1 MENVVMVTPTEA
13 TGHVRMTLRQRSGG
27 EVATPIASKLSQRAD
42 CDVKNLM
49 CLKCS
54 TQYSSLKTLQF
65 HMASLHSERRTFY
78 TCLFCDMVFV
88 QLWGV
93 TRHMMRTHKKT
104 KEQVEKLRETLRRRC
119 FSKSVDELGPN
130 GSPWP
135 EGNTPTRVSSI
146 RAQVT
151 RSPQMQVAPPTRM
164 PSTRSHGTRSQQP
177 IVRAGLGKDP
187 VPSSSSSPIRI
198 NQIKELTR
206 PTYQRH
212 SCEKCGKEFR
222 RKENLERHFSYC
234 STSSETMEVK
244 SERHLPFRSDDS
256 DSRQDNKRFRPDPDV
271 SQEQPI
277 LPVTISDNY
286 EAEQREKEISR
297 LHTSV
302 QNETE
307 ERGKEISQLHESV
320 QNEMDNYT
328 LEERQKEISRLN
340 ECVPNEMDNYTM
352 EERQKEISQLH
363 ESVQNETDNGLQ
375 CQRVEV
381 DIDGFKQQD
390 VKRIDSM
397 VDAERMICLK
407 CNRRYGSIS
416 NLRRH
421 AVRHMGWR
429 RYKCKLCKFTSYN
442 RSEVKSHLHRSH
454 ATKVMGN
461 HEMANY
467 VTDLEGELTPS
478 PKKKGKRKGLKIPPA
493 ASRTSSRVSSSS
505 SSRSSGHS
513 QGSSSRGT
521 DRRKPAVDVANIT
534 HRDLNNFNIS
544 TRKTRRTFDTTPYR
558 QVDKMSMLFTRSG
571 HYRKPVLPKQSKEE
585 EEGDEDDDDE
595 DYDMDIAEASRNE
608 ENDKDDDVDEDEEE
622 EDMEDDENDDAK
634 DMLQGMPID
643 DKAEKVKVATDSEA
657 AGVKV
662 MTSSG
667 DLDTEGMPILCA
679 AVMDDTTEQNT
690 TSSSCSDLTPLAQD
704 PPALIEDAP
713 PSLEKMVSRTQS
725 SKSEIPNSSK
735 SEIPNSS
742 KSAIPNSS
750 KSAIPNSS
758 KSEIPNSSK
767 SEIPN
772 SSKSEIPNSSKS
784 EISNSSKSEASSCSL
799 NTGIEGTSADPVA
812 EATSSRDGHEDL
824 AHQQLIQDSTV
835 FKPGTSKQ
843 EESTAQES
851 GSDDQGMAGHD
862 LPDSVAPDDSV
873 DVTKTESTVP
883 RTGHKL
889 SGTPASGIISD
900 AETSVFESK
909 STTSKTQSSVSETKV
924 SMSESEFEPQSTTS
938 KIQSTALET
947 KEIMSESQFEP
958 QSTTSKIQSTASETK
973 EIMSESQFEPQSTT
987 SKIQS
992 TVSETKVMMSESE
1005 FELQST
1011 ASKITSTVLETEVT
1025 MSEFETQS
1033 TTSKIQSTALENKV
1047 TVSESQVVPQSTT
1060 SKIQSTASEPMIS
1073 ESESEFEPQSTTS
1086 KIQSTASETEV
1097 TMSEFEPNSTTSE
1110 PNISESGSDISG
1122 TKAVLSKTQSAP
1134 TNTVPLFSETN
1145 STRPGRDTSL
1155 LLETKPSAT
1164 MIVKYSPETKTLTQE
1179 AEGMDSEM
1187 TSNITETVSTASDV
1201 ESSQIGTRTSIS
1213 GYSLSQE
1220 SIALLDQ
1227 RPVTSI
1233 SDAMET
1239 SPPSSDVQVSMMTE
1253 HVESDVHASVS
1264 ETEDAGS
1271 AMEVE
1276 EARGAVHDILDM
1288 IEGGATVCP
1297 DLLDDIHEEQ
1307 TMQLD
1312 SEVQQ

>member
-1 MENVVMVTPTEA
+1 
-13 TGHVRMTLRQRSGG
+13 
-27 EVATPIASKLSQRAD
+27 
-42 CDVKNLM
+42 
-49 CLKCS
+49 
-54 TQYSSLKTLQF
+54 
-65 HMASLHSERRTFY
+65 
-78 TCLFCDMVFV
+78 
-88 QLWGV
+88 
-93 TRHMMRTHKKT
+93 MRTHKKT

-135 EGNTPTRVSSI
+135 EVNTPMRVSSI

-151 RSPQMQVAPPTRM
+151 RSPQIQVAPPTKM

-187 VPSSSSSPIRI
+187 VPSSSSSSPIRI

-234 STSSETMEVK
+234 SASSETVEVK
-244 SERHLPFRSDDS
+244 RERHLPFRSDGS
-256 DSRQDNKRFRPDPDV
+256 DSRQDNKRFRSDPDV

-286 EAEQREKEISR
+286 ETVQREKEISG

-320 QNEMDNYT
+320 
-328 LEERQKEISRLN
+328 
-340 ECVPNEMDNYTM
+340 PNEMDNYTM
-352 EERQKEISQLH
+352 EERQKEISRLH

-375 CQRVEV
+375 CQRVEI

-493 ASRTSSRVSSSS
+493 ASRMSSRVSSSS

-585 EEGDEDDDDE
+585 EDDEDDDDE

-608 ENDKDDDVDEDEEE
+608 ENDKDDDVDEEEEE
-622 EDMEDDENDDAK
+622 EDMVDDEDDDAK
-634 DMLQGMPID
+634 DMLQGMPMD

-657 AGVKV
+657 AEIKV
-662 MTSSG
+662 MTPSG

-742 KSAIPNSS
+742 KSE
-750 KSAIPNSS
+750 IPNSS

-784 EISNSSKSEASSCSL
+784 EAASCSL

-812 EATSSRDGHEDL
+812 ETTSCRDGHEDL

-835 FKPGTSKQ
+835 FKPGTSKRG
-843 EESTAQES
+843 ESTAQES
-851 GSDDQGMAGHD
+851 GSDDQGMAGQG
-862 LPDSVAPDDSV
+862 LPDSVSIDDSV

-889 SGTPASGIISD
+889 SGTPALGIISD
-900 AETSVFESK
+900 TETSVFESK
-909 STTSKTQSSVSETKV
+909 STTSKTQSSVSETKE

-938 KIQSTALET
+938 KTQSTASEPM
-947 KEIMSESQFEP
+947 ISESESEFGP
-958 QSTTSKIQSTASETK
+958 QSTTSN
-973 EIMSESQFEPQSTT
+973 
-987 SKIQS
+987 IQS

-1011 ASKITSTVLETEVT
+1011 ASKITSTVSETEVT
-1025 MSEFETQS
+1025 M
-1033 TTSKIQSTALENKV
+1033 
-1047 TVSESQVVPQSTT
+1047 
-1060 SKIQSTASEPMIS
+1060 
-1073 ESESEFEPQSTTS
+1073 SEFEPQSTTS
-1086 KIQSTASETEV
+1086 KIQSTVTENKVTVSESQFVPQSTTSKIQSTAWEPMISESVSEFEPQSTTSNIQSTVSETKV
-1097 TMSEFEPNSTTSE
+1097 TMSEFEPNSTTSK
-1110 PNISESGSDISG
+1110 PNISESESDISG
-1122 TKAVLSKTQSAP
+1122 TKAVLSETQSAP

-1155 LLETKPSAT
+1155 LLETKPSST
-1164 MIVKYSPETKTLTQE
+1164 MVVNYSPETKTLTHE
-1179 AEGMDSEM
+1179 TEGMDSEM
-1187 TSNITETVSTASDV
+1187 TSNITETASDG
-1201 ESSQIGTRTSIS
+1201 ESSLIGTRTSIS
-1213 GYSLSQE
+1213 GSSLSQE

-1239 SPPSSDVQVSMMTE
+1239 SPPSSNVQVSMTE
-1253 HVESDVHASVS
+1253 NVESDVHASVS
-1264 ETEDAGS
+1264 ETEDVGS

-1288 IEGGATVCP
+1288 IEGGATVGP